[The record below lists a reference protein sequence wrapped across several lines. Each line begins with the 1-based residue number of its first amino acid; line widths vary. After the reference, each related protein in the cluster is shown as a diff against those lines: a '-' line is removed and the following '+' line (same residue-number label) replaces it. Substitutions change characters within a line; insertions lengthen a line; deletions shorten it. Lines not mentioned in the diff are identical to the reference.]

1 VIGAPFNDHRC
12 MGSISEVAREL
23 VAQGDPVIAQIA
35 SEHATTEDLAA
46 WIRSLPQRDDLGERG
61 DGPKV
66 ETCSP
71 PQRLRIPASDPNC
84 VERAALYV
92 AAAEL
97 IDPDPVRQLATL
109 DTPVGLHTFPIED
122 GDPVVL
128 DPLVHRNCL
137 TCGIAA
143 WQEQEAAPLS
153 PRDAIEWT
161 AQLAEMGAA
170 TVRNGPSRVAAV
182 KGSLRRLVEE
192 GKPPATVGDVDGIA
206 WMLSL
211 AERVAR
217 RYGPQALAVVRS
229 TAQAVTELAE
239 EAIARA
245 NRANR
250 NVSIN
255 IGGYRLRPAPWASA
269 LAKIAARTGM
279 DVGMTALRVKL
290 LSMGVPPSL
299 LASVERELQ
308 AEGLDPR
315 GPERSASSR
324 DVTF

>member
-1 VIGAPFNDHRC
+1 

-23 VAQGDPVIAQIA
+23 VAQRDPVIAQIA
-35 SEHATTEDLAA
+35 SEHATTEALAS

-71 PQRLRIPASDPNC
+71 AQRLRIPASDPNC

-122 GDPVVL
+122 GEPVVL

-137 TCGIAA
+137 TCGIAT

-161 AQLAEMGAA
+161 AQLAERGA
-170 TVRNGPSRVAAV
+170 TSVRNGPSRIALARE
-182 KGSLRRLVEE
+182 SLQRLIEE
-192 GKPPATVGDVDGIA
+192 GKAPASSEDVEGIA

-211 AERVAR
+211 AEQVAR
-217 RYGPQALAVVRS
+217 RYGPRALTVVRA

-239 EAIARA
+239 EAIARG
-245 NRANR
+245 NR
-250 NVSIN
+250 NVSIR

-279 DVGMTALRVKL
+279 DVGMTALRAKL

-299 LASVERELQ
+299 LSSVERELQ

-315 GPERSASSR
+315 GPERSASPR
-324 DVTF
+324 DVAF